1 MTDDRTRTR
10 RVSHPPPSDP
20 RERIAVAALALF
32 TTQGFHGTNTREI
45 ANRAGVSTLF
55 RDV

>member
-1 MTDDRTRTR
+1 MTEDRKRTR
-10 RVSHPPPSDP
+10 RASHPPPSDH

-45 ANRAGVSTLF
+45 ANLAGVSSAAI
-55 RDV
+55 